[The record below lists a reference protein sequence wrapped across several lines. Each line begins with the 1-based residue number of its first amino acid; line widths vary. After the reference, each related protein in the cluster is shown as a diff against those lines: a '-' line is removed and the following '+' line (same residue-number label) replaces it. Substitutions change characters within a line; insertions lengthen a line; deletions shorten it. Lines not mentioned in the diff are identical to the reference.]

1 MHIAFE
7 LWCWRRLL
15 RVPWTARRSNQSI
28 LKEISPGLSL
38 EGLMLKLKLQ
48 YFSYLMRRADTFEKT
63 LMMRT
68 IEGGMWRGQQRM
80 RWLDGITDSMDMG
93 LSKLWE
99 LLMDREGWM
108 QQSMV
113 LQRVGHGWATKLN
126 WTSCFSREWWSIRE
140 TTIYHFDFL
149 CYVCALR
156 CSAMSK
162 FLWAH
167 GLRPAIFFCPWD
179 RKGLDITEQLNWTDW
194 TIQSMEFSRPE
205 YWSE

>member
-1 MHIAFE
+1 
-7 LWCWRRLL
+7 
-15 RVPWTARRSNQSI
+15 
-28 LKEISPGLSL
+28 
-38 EGLMLKLKLQ
+38 MLKLKLQ
-48 YFSYLMRRADTFEKT
+48 YFGHLMRRADTFEKT

-108 QQSMV
+108 QQSLV

-140 TTIYHFDFL
+140 TTIYHFDSL

-179 RKGLDITEQLNWTDW
+179 FPGKSTGVGCHAYLQGTFATQETKLRLLSFLHRWILHHCATCLAFLSSILDLDNKFSSFIRKN
-194 TIQSMEFSRPE
+194 
-205 YWSE
+205 